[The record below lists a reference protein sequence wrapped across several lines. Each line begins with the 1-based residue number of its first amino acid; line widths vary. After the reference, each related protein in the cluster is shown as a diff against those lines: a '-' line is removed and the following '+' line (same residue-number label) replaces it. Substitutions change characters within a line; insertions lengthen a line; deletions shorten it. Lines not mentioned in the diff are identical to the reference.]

1 MACRYEME
9 VTVTSAKDL
18 KNVNWR
24 YGRLKPYAVV
34 WIEPNNKCSTRV
46 DDDGDIYPY
55 WDQKLI
61 IPFISPIQD
70 STFHLDLVHANA
82 KDDTKPLIGSA
93 RLPLR
98 DVGFGERATHN
109 LDLKRP
115 SGRPHGTVQL
125 KICLR
130 ELRYRAPDPY
140 YAPPPSREYSSSA
153 PQPYGNSY
161 APNPYQQSAPPSGYP
176 YGQSQPLAYGGQGSY
191 GQAAPPPAVYGQG
204 QESYYRNQQQ
214 QQQQDQ
220 GKKSKYGMGT
230 GLAVGA
236 VAGVL
241 GGLALAEGVDY
252 MEDKI
257 ADKAAEKVE
266 DDDDDDDYD
275 EDDY

>member
-1 MACRYEME
+1 ME

-34 WIEPNNKCSTRV
+34 WVEPNNKCSTRV
-46 DDDGDIYPY
+46 DDDGDIDPN

-61 IPFISPIQD
+61 IPFNSSIQD

-98 DVGFGERATHN
+98 DVGFGESATRN

-125 KICLR
+125 RICLR

-140 YAPPPSREYSSSA
+140 YAPPRSMEYSSSA

-161 APNPYQQSAPPSGYP
+161 PPNPYQQSAPPSGYP

-191 GQAAPPPAVYGQG
+191 GQGQG
-204 QESYYRNQQQ
+204 QGQVQESYYGKQQQ

-220 GKKSKYGMGT
+220 GKKSKFGMGT

-266 DDDDDDDYD
+266 DDDYD